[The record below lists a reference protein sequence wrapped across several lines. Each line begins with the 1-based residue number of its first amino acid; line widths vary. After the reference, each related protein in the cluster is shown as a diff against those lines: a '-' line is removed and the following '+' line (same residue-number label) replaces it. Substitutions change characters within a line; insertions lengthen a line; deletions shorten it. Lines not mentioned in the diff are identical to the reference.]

1 MNRRPGGMIRL
12 LYQFATAKHKTDLG
26 SAEVERRRVILN
38 DWASPDVDVEV
49 GVPPQG
55 PGSIESDLEAA
66 LAVPGMLDSVAEAE
80 AQGYEAV
87 IISCFSDPGIDAA
100 REIATI
106 PVIGSG
112 QCAMH
117 LAAQLGSRFSIISP
131 LDGGVGRP
139 HEVARKHGLG
149 DSFVSSRGMGM
160 SVMDLARDRDAA
172 LERIAEA
179 CCAAVNDDGADTLIL
194 GCMSMAFHDITGELQ
209 RRVGVPVINPVP
221 ASLAIAELCV
231 RANLCH
237 SKRAWPDPPKWEF
250 LS

>member
-1 MNRRPGGMIRL
+1 MTGRPGGMIRL

-26 SAEVERRRVILN
+26 AAEVERRRAILN
-38 DWASPDVDVEV
+38 DWTSHDVDVEV

-55 PGSIESDLEAA
+55 PGSIESELEAA
-66 LAVPGMLDSVAEAE
+66 LAVPAMLESVAEAE
-80 AQGYEAV
+80 SQGYEAV

-131 LDGGVGRP
+131 LDGSVGRA

-149 DSFVSSRGMGM
+149 DKFVSSRGMGM
-160 SVMDLARDRDAA
+160 SVMDLARDHDAA
-172 LERIAEA
+172 LENIAEA
-179 CCAAVNDDGADTLIL
+179 CHAAVSEDGADTLVL
-194 GCMSMAFHDITGELQ
+194 GCMSMAFHDVTAELQ
-209 RRVGVPVINPVP
+209 RRVGVPVINPIP
-221 ASLAIAELCV
+221 ASLAVAELCV
-231 RANLCH
+231 RTNLCH
-237 SKRAWPDPPKWEF
+237 SKRAWPEPPKWEF
-250 LS
+250 LT